1 MGEKINL
8 LYKINLIYNFLY
20 NLTYLNCFKIDKIN
34 LGEIELDDIK
44 LVDEKEINE
53 YIEDLNKSTFS
64 YLKYNEKETLIYF
77 KRYSDSYTVTVKI
90 GTYTNDINKLNN
102 SCNNDALF
110 SYLLSQLVL
119 NKKTIHILLPIVNF
133 DVPFEKIDK
142 LIKNIP
148 IYNLLKGKIE
158 FNEIKN
164 IFSVRIR
171 EHFFTSISLEEYLS
185 ENTCLYKPLL
195 FQIIH
200 TLAVIQKEFPGFR
213 HNNLTPENILI
224 YKKKKNLSNN
234 VYEYDD
240 KKWVIPDIDFD
251 IKMTNFEKSCIPK
264 MYGIMNQRDT
274 DVPYIT
280 EFNDYFDLHT
290 FLNSLI
296 EGNYKMST
304 NNSYC
309 DQYTKKFLNNIIPEE
324 FRGLKK
330 GSYYLYQNVVLFR
343 PEDLLNDP
351 YFDEYKNIKEIP
363 KENLLSNIYYT
374 NMNKNDIDSNRT
386 LDTKKRYMIRKLNTE
401 DTSLVTFNSKKE
413 SLNMR
418 KLKGGALFENPY
430 VEKPEVMQST
440 ENKKILNDDVRQLK
454 PTENIPGN
462 KPPFQPRGD
471 KPYIPREN
479 KPYIPRENKPYIP
492 REDKPYIP
500 RENKPYIPR
509 ENKPYIPREDKPPYQ
524 PTGDKPPYQPIGDKP
539 PYQPTGDKPPYQ
551 PTGDKPPFQPRS
563 DKPPYQPRSDKPP
576 YQPTYDKPRTDKP
589 PYQPRDDRPTYDK
602 PRTDKPPF
610 QPTGDNPQN
619 NKKYDVNK
627 TLEPP
632 VEKFEIKKS
641 FDSDFDKPDIPPGM
655 IPLYDPNNT
664 LISSMGPYNF
674 SPNQPP
680 IHKIYNISLSDPL
693 GNHSLINKVYEDVL
707 PGDQTT
713 YSFIKLNEREAIKYF
728 MRNSILDKYDGEEFS
743 LKGGNKSL
751 LSWVKIFDINPYT
764 LKDTPYQD
772 IPYNFLLYRSAY
784 PIRYNKETH
793 VLKTTPNSMA
803 FNLRIYKLS
812 VGAIKYLNI
821 QSDDRYHFDVWRD
834 IEYYNWVNTIIK
846 QKISPNFINL
856 ILYILDNKSK
866 IGFKDLDI
874 IKKNNN
880 IDSYRS
886 QIENNKK
893 INKIKFKDIP
903 DKVSDKVSGKVS
915 STILPPDK
923 VILAGHPTV
932 QSRVPTISID
942 KDEKRTI
949 LLPDSKVEVID
960 YNADS
965 NKVLVALTEA
975 PNTNIIKW
983 NTQIYQS
990 YGTIKKMISTG
1001 YHSEKVW
1008 ISILFQLIYACAVME
1023 HENICFNT
1031 FSLKNNVFIK
1041 DIQTDG
1047 TGNSCWVYKV
1057 DNIEYYVPNY
1067 GYIVVIDSNYADIT
1081 DISDNIQYKIY
1092 GERFNNNSYFTKKDE
1107 RVTLFRTYLKNELTV
1122 EKFTDNG
1129 NKLNSNIEK
1138 KITNIINKLTDNPKG
1153 LISEILPKCFTE
1165 LVNNKVGKLLTR
1177 IEKET
1182 LDLLSKPNYR
1192 KGSVM
1197 VRQKRYDEYEW
1208 VVYLDE
1214 DGNKRKIITKNPEG
1228 NVVEESVFSN
1238 SLYSYHE
1245 PVLPEDKTI
1254 IETYTFFN

>member
-34 LGEIELDDIK
+34 LGEIGLDDIK

-53 YIEDLNKSTFS
+53 YMDDLNKSTFS

-133 DVPFEKIDK
+133 DVPFEKIDN

-148 IYNLLKGKIE
+148 VYNLLKGKIE

-185 ENTCLYKPLL
+185 ENICLYKPLL

-240 KKWVIPDIDFD
+240 KKWVIPNIGFD

-264 MYGIMNQRDT
+264 TYGIMNQRDT

-296 EGNYKMST
+296 EGKYKMST
-304 NNSYC
+304 DNSYC

-363 KENLLSNIYYT
+363 KENLLSNTYYT

-386 LDTKKRYMIRKLNTE
+386 LDTKKRYMTRRLNTK
-401 DTSLVTFNSKKE
+401 DTILETFNSKKE

-418 KLKGGALFENPY
+418 KLKGGAFFENPH
-430 VEKPEVMQST
+430 VEKPEVIQT
-440 ENKKILNDDVRQLK
+440 IENKKILNDDVRQLK
-454 PTENIPGN
+454 PTENTPGN

-471 KPYIPREN
+471 KPPFQPRS
-479 KPYIPRENKPYIP
+479 
-492 REDKPYIP
+492 
-500 RENKPYIPR
+500 
-509 ENKPYIPREDKPPYQ
+509 
-524 PTGDKPPYQPIGDKP
+524 
-539 PYQPTGDKPPYQ
+539 DKPPYQ

-563 DKPPYQPRSDKPP
+563 DKPPFQPRSDKPP
-576 YQPTYDKPRTDKP
+576 YQPTGDKP
-589 PYQPRDDRPTYDK
+589 PFQPRS
-602 PRTDKPPF
+602 DKPPF

-619 NKKYDVNK
+619 SKKYDLNK

-641 FDSDFDKPDIPPGM
+641 FDTDFDTPDIPPGM

-664 LISSMGPYNF
+664 LLSSMAPYNF
-674 SPNQPP
+674 IPNQPP

-743 LKGGNKSL
+743 LKGGDKSL

-764 LKDTPYQD
+764 LGSSPYED

-784 PIRYNKETH
+784 PIRYNKEAH

-821 QSDDRYHFDVWRD
+821 ESTDRYYFDVWRD

-846 QKISPNFINL
+846 RKISPNFINL
-856 ILYILDNKSK
+856 ILYIIDNKSK

-874 IKKNNN
+874 IKKSKN
-880 IDSYRS
+880 IDSYQL
-886 QIENNKK
+886 QIDNNKK
-893 INKIKFKDIP
+893 INEIKFKDVSE
-903 DKVSDKVSGKVS
+903 KVSEKVSGKVIVPILDS
-915 STILPPDK
+915 SKHILE
-923 VILAGHPTV
+923 GHPKI

-942 KDEKRTI
+942 KDAKRTI
-949 LLPDSKVEVID
+949 VLPDSKDEVID

-983 NTQIYQS
+983 NCQIYQS

-1001 YHSEKVW
+1001 YHNEKVW

-1023 HENICFNT
+1023 HEQIYFNN
-1031 FSLKNNVFIK
+1031 FSLRNNVFIK

-1067 GYIVVIDSNYADIT
+1067 GYMVVIDSNYADII
-1081 DISDNIQYKIY
+1081 DRSDYIQYKIY
-1092 GERFNNNSYFTKKDE
+1092 SDRFNIEPKESRDMKNLFRSYLDKELTADKFKDFGGNILNDIITKKINTIISE
-1107 RVTLFRTYLKNELTV
+1107 LKNS
-1122 EKFTDNG
+1122 KQ
-1129 NKLNSNIEK
+1129 NISK
-1138 KITNIINKLTDNPKG
+1138 
-1153 LISEILPKCFTE
+1153 ILPKCFTE
-1165 LVNNKVGKLLTR
+1165 LVNNKVGKLLTKL
-1177 IEKET
+1177 EKDS
-1182 LDLLSKPNYR
+1182 LDLLSKPDYR

-1208 VVYLDE
+1208 VVYLEQD
-1214 DGNKRKIITKNPEG
+1214 DTSTSNKKKIITKNDVGE
-1228 NVVEESVFSN
+1228 VITVSVFSN